1 MTSEAVTI
9 TAKAAAFFDVDG
21 TLIRSTVVHYYVYF
35 QRKRLSGIRRRLW
48 YVAFAIKCG
57 YFLLLDRIDRGRF
70 NIAFYRSYA
79 GLPAAQIKK
88 HAPDCYRDV
97 IRPRQFQQAAD
108 CITEHRRAGRQVVL
122 VTGSIDFIIAPL
134 AEQLGVESVLAPSLV
149 ESNGRFTGELDG
161 PPIGEE
167 EKARRIRR
175 FAEMNDIA
183 LSQSHAYGDS
193 IADLPMLQAVGYP
206 HVVNPDKALT
216 AIAEAHGWP
225 IHRWTVAPANKSQ
238 SPNVCGTASPA
249 GQRHREGSVGTGS
262 KGNRR

>member
-1 MTSEAVTI
+1 MI
-9 TAKAAAFFDVDG
+9 TTAQPTGRAATFLDVDG
-21 TLIRSTVVHYYVYF
+21 TLVQTTIAHYYAYF
-35 QRKRLSGIRRRLW
+35 RRQRMSPLAGKLW
-48 YVAFAIKCG
+48 YAAFLVKCG
-57 YFLLLDRIDRGRF
+57 YYLVLDRINRSTL
-70 NIAFYRSYA
+70 NVVFYRSYR
-79 GLPAAQIKK
+79 GLPVDEIRAKAA
-88 HAPDCYRDV
+88 DCYRDV

-225 IHRWTVAPANKSQ
+225 IHRWTVAPA
-238 SPNVCGTASPA
+238 PG
-249 GQRHREGSVGTGS
+249 GEG
-262 KGNRR
+262 